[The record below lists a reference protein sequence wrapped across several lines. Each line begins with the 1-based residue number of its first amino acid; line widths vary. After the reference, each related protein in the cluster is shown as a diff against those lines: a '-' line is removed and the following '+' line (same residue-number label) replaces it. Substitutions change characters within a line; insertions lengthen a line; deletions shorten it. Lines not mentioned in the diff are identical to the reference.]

1 MEMSS
6 VRFANVSKRFILR
19 HEHPHSFQEMVL
31 RLFDPR
37 RRDSF
42 DELWALQ
49 DVSFTVEPGETVG
62 LIGPNGS
69 GKSTALKLM
78 ARILEPTS
86 GSIKARGKVST
97 LLELGAGFHPD
108 LTGEENIYLNGSIL
122 GLGRKEIERKFDQ
135 IVAFAGLGDFI
146 DTPVKHFSAG
156 MYVRLGFAIAVHIE
170 PEILLID
177 EVLAVGDMA
186 FQIKCWDK
194 ITELQKEGITI
205 VLVSH
210 DLDAVQKLCSQVVWL
225 DHGQVRAKGAAEEIA
240 AQYGNAVLASLAGRS
255 KPKRS
260 IADEGR
266 RWGTGEAEILGVEF
280 LDEKGDPRRTLRTSE
295 AVVARIRYRAYKK
308 LDRPTFGVAIY
319 RSDGVH
325 INGPNTRLSGYDI
338 DHIEGEGFIDY
349 RVDALPLLPGI
360 YQFSAAIYDYES
372 IHP

>member
-1 MEMSS
+1 
-6 VRFANVSKRFILR
+6 
-19 HEHPHSFQEMVL
+19 
-31 RLFDPR
+31 
-37 RRDSF
+37 
-42 DELWALQ
+42 
-49 DVSFTVEPGETVG
+49 
-62 LIGPNGS
+62 
-69 GKSTALKLM
+69 
-78 ARILEPTS
+78 
-86 GSIKARGKVST
+86 
-97 LLELGAGFHPD
+97 
-108 LTGEENIYLNGSIL
+108 
-122 GLGRKEIERKFDQ
+122 
-135 IVAFAGLGDFI
+135 
-146 DTPVKHFSAG
+146 
-156 MYVRLGFAIAVHIE
+156 
-170 PEILLID
+170 
-177 EVLAVGDMA
+177 
-186 FQIKCWDK
+186 
-194 ITELQKEGITI
+194 
-205 VLVSH
+205 
-210 DLDAVQKLCSQVVWL
+210 LDAVQKLCSQVVWL

-372 IHP
+372 IHPYDHHHRLYTFVVQPGATMEHEGLFQIPCRWEHADDRN